1 MLKSLKSLVTKRLV
15 IIQQQQKINHAKRS
29 YKTIEYIYIY
39 ICIYI
44 YIYIFIIKSFN
55 IKLPLVEQ
63 LLLYPFSI
71 ILQLLISKY

>member
-39 ICIYI
+39 IYICI

>member
-15 IIQQQQKINHAKRS
+15 IIQQQQKTNHVKRS
-29 YKTIEYIYIY
+29 YKTIEYVYIY
-39 ICIYI
+39 M

>member
-39 ICIYI
+39 IYI
-44 YIYIFIIKSFN
+44 YIYVYIYIY
-55 IKLPLVEQ
+55 
-63 LLLYPFSI
+63 LLLN
-71 ILQLLISKY
+71 LLISNCH

>member
-39 ICIYI
+39 MYIYI

>member
-15 IIQQQQKINHAKRS
+15 IIQQQQKTNHVKRS
-29 YKTIEYIYIY
+29 YKTIEYVY
-39 ICIYI
+39 ICMYIYI

>member
-39 ICIYI
+39 IYIYM

>member
-15 IIQQQQKINHAKRS
+15 IIQQQQKTNHVKRS
-29 YKTIEYIYIY
+29 YKTIEYVYIY
-39 ICIYI
+39 MYI

-55 IKLPLVEQ
+55 IKLPLVKQ

>member
-39 ICIYI
+39 IYIYMYIYI
-44 YIYIFIIKSFN
+44 YIY
-55 IKLPLVEQ
+55 
-63 LLLYPFSI
+63 Y
-71 ILQLLISKY
+71 